1 MFRKSDMNT
10 YKAEVVCHN
19 CGKKEKVHIHALLDT
34 AKDASIEGQLFTG
47 KLFRHTCS
55 RCHTPQ
61 NMLYTCMYHD
71 GSKNL
76 LLGYPDNEKDY
87 EELSLVLN
95 RRYHRDELDDA
106 LNKWLD
112 TCTRRIVSSQ
122 SDMQEKALIA
132 RLELDDRIIEIG
144 KYVTGDMAKNQSQDL
159 KIDQMYFNTAED
171 GYLFLIQSGD
181 QIVGEI
187 PFTKELYQTLEE
199 HYKPFL
205 QDDDSVEIDQVWT
218 MDFLAKVKE
227 KSA

>member
-1 MFRKSDMNT
+1 MNT

-19 CGKKEKVHIHALLDT
+19 CGKKEKVHIHALLE
-34 AKDASIEGQLFTG
+34 DASIEGQLFTG

-144 KYVTGDMAKNQSQDL
+144 KYVTGDMAKTQSQDL